1 MDRKT
6 RVSTAPLSLNPDGGG
21 LQELDRLKEMRFT
34 HKHEISFYRKIK
46 ISLALMGVI
55 PFLITVYLVSMEF
68 SDGPSTLMIL
78 CSALVLFSILLG
90 FTLLR
95 KSSDQ
100 VASLAAKTTLSE
112 TGDLPDLHDINVD
125 GELNEIANNFNSV
138 VEQLQTAKRDIQ
150 SRSHQ
155 LQTFAR
161 DLSESYEHLEKQNR
175 LRDKLCRYVG
185 KDLVEKLM
193 ASGDGQLLHNERKC
207 VTVMFADIRSFTSL
221 SEYMEPEDVV
231 AMLNEYFAK
240 MTDIL
245 FKYNG
250 MLDKF
255 VGDQIMAVFGHISNE
270 RDGARSAVRAAMEMQ
285 KATVALMRERKKE
298 RLPVF
303 NIGIGINTGSA
314 ILASV
319 GSSNRQDYTVIGDTV
334 NTSARLEKHA
344 QSGEIVIGER
354 TRRHLPKQMELGERV
369 ELRMRNRSTP
379 IGCYVQQPLR
389 KKSQPAP
396 AQQDIPKTG
405 TPLIHTAPA

>member
-1 MDRKT
+1 
-6 RVSTAPLSLNPDGGG
+6 
-21 LQELDRLKEMRFT
+21 MRSP
-34 HKHEISFYRKIK
+34 HKRDISFSRKIK
-46 ISLALMGVI
+46 MSLALMGVI
-55 PFLITVYLVSMEF
+55 PFLLTVYLYGKEF
-68 SDGPSTLMIL
+68 SEGPSTYMIL
-78 CSALVLFSILLG
+78 CSALVLFSILTG

-95 KSSDQ
+95 ISSDQ
-100 VASLAAKTTLSE
+100 VSNLAQKTKIPES
-112 TGDLPDLHDINVD
+112 GDLPDLHDINVD

-138 VEQLQTAKRDIQ
+138 VEQLQNAKRDIQ

-161 DLSESYEHLEKQNR
+161 DLSESYEHLEKENR
-175 LRDKLCRYVG
+175 LREKLCRYVG
-185 KDLVEKLM
+185 KDLVDKLM
-193 ASGDGQLLHNERKC
+193 ASGDGQLLHNERKS

-231 AMLNEYFAK
+231 AMLNEYFEK
-240 MTDIL
+240 MTDII

-285 KATVALMRERKKE
+285 KVTVALMRERKKE
-298 RLPVF
+298 GNPVF

-344 QSGEIVIGER
+344 HGGEIVIGER
-354 TRRHLPKQMELGERV
+354 TRRHLPKQMELGERI

-379 IGCYVQQPLR
+379 IGCYVQQPLKMKPQATR
-389 KKSQPAP
+389 EKQAS
-396 AQQDIPKTG
+396 PKAG
-405 TPLIHTAPA
+405 TAYMHTAPA